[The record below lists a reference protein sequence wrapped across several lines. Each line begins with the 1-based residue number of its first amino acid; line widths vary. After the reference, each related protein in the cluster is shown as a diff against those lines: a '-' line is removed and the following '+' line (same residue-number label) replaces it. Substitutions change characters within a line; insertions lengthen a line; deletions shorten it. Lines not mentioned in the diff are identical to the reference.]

1 MWNQTRALECKKSD
15 FDRFFFK
22 KKLVHCWPLFLLFLS
37 LNTNSWHFADDWI
50 QTVSRNQTVWTQRP
64 EYSWQQINFR
74 QWQDSNYRYLVSEA
88 TALPLEPL
96 SLFLNILMLDRSH
109 VPLSQTWLL
118 SWPVLPAMS
127 KKRFTSKRPF
137 LACNAINISN
147 GYNAS

>member
-1 MWNQTRALECKKSD
+1 MWNETRALECKKSD

-22 KKLVHCWPLFLLFLS
+22 KKIGPLLASFSVILVFKYQQLTFCRWLDS
-37 LNTNSWHFADDWI
+37 N
-50 QTVSRNQTVWTQRP
+50 VSRNQTVWTQRQ

-74 QWQDSNYRYLVSEA
+74 QWQDSNCRYLVSEA
-88 TALPLEPL
+88 TALPPEPL
-96 SLFLNILMLDRSH
+96 SLFLTILMLDRSH
-109 VPLSQTWLL
+109 VPLSQTWLV